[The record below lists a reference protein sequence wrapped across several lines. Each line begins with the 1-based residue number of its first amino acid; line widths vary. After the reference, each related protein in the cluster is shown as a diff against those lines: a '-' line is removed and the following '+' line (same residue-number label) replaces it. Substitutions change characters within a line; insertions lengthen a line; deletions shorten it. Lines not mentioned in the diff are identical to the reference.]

1 MSSHCKDHPKL
12 SLLQAI
18 SHSEKAFLHVEK
30 ACDVIS
36 QGLTVLEQDCARIL
50 KTHVNTEMR
59 GPFFW
64 PEPSHRTTYALLW
77 ATNTTPELQRQW
89 FPSSENL
96 LAGGIDYLEHIRG
109 LLVLSEGTRCE

>member
-36 QGLTVLEQDCARIL
+36 QGLTVLEQDCEDSKNA
-50 KTHVNTEMR
+50 
-59 GPFFW
+59 
-64 PEPSHRTTYALLW
+64 
-77 ATNTTPELQRQW
+77 
-89 FPSSENL
+89 
-96 LAGGIDYLEHIRG
+96 
-109 LLVLSEGTRCE
+109 C